1 MASTSST
8 TPPEEGIKSLNLR
21 PDAVKTIDVVEFCV
35 LLPSEID
42 GVDVPSSF
50 STERGVVG

>member
-21 PDAVKTIDVVEFCV
+21 PDAVETIDVVEFCV